1 MRRLFPPVMVGL
13 GVFLLIG
20 AALIKFYAY
29 PQLAVAPKD
38 QDSITN
44 LTAQDAVVFSTDPA
58 VLAELEMDL
67 EVTNTTRGDIEAT
80 DEAPDGTL
88 VWADTQTVKN
98 TEGDTLSQSISLAAH
113 DAHTGEAVD
122 CCGSFVQEDA
132 EVGPVEVVREGQ
144 VYKFP
149 FGTEKKTYQWWD
161 DTIMGTVAAEFSKE
175 TDLDGLKVYEFV
187 ADIPQ
192 TVVGTRE
199 VPASVVGEVG
209 TDPVE
214 ADVAYANRRTLWV
227 EPNTGVIIDRRE
239 EQNSTLQID
248 GEDRVTTT
256 RADLEYTDE
265 QVAANIDEYES
276 KAGLLGLVNGL
287 IPLLGL
293 ILGLLLIVGGVLLG
307 RSQPKDSASAPQT
320 RRAPAKV

>member
-1 MRRLFPPVMVGL
+1 MRRLFPPVLVGL

-29 PQLAVAPKD
+29 PNLAVAPED
-38 QDSITN
+38 QDSITH
-44 LTAQDAVVFSTDPA
+44 LTAEGAVVFSTDPS
-58 VLAELEMDL
+58 LLTEIKTDL
-67 EVTNTTRGDIEAT
+67 SVTNTTRGDAEAT
-80 DEAPDGTL
+80 EKAPDGTL

-98 TEGDTLSQSISLAAH
+98 EQGDILSQSISLAAH
-113 DAHTGEAVD
+113 DEHTGEAVD

-132 EVGPVEVVREGQ
+132 EAGPVEVARKGQ

-161 DTIMGTVAAEFSKE
+161 DSILDTVPATFVKE
-175 TDLDGLKVYEFV
+175 TDRNGLKVYEFTAEV
-187 ADIPQ
+187 PQ

-199 VPASVVGEVG
+199 VPALVVREIGNEAMEV
-209 TDPVE
+209 
-214 ADVAYANRRTLWV
+214 DVAYANTRTFWV

-239 EQNSTLQID
+239 EQNNTLQIN
-248 GEDRVTTT
+248 GEDRATTT
-256 RADLEYTDE
+256 QATLEYTDA
-265 QVAANIDEYES
+265 QVAANVEEYES

-293 ILGLLLIVGGVLLG
+293 ILGVLLIAGGLLLG
-307 RSQPKDSASAPQT
+307 RSTSSAPGSDASN

>member
-38 QDSITN
+38 QDSITH
-44 LTAQDAVVFSTDPA
+44 LSATDAVIFSTDPSLLTE
-58 VLAELEMDL
+58 VKMDL

-80 DEAPDGTL
+80 DKAPDGTL
-88 VWADTQTVKN
+88 VWADTQTVEN
-98 TEGDTLSQSISLAAH
+98 TDGDVLSQSISLAAH

-132 EVGPVEVVREGQ
+132 EVGPVEVARKGQ

-161 DTIMGTVAAEFSKE
+161 DTILATVPAEFEKE
-175 TDLDGLKVYEFV
+175 TDLDGLKVYQFV

-209 TDPVE
+209 TDAVD
-214 ADVAYANRRTLWV
+214 ADVAYANRRTFWV
-227 EPNTGVIIDRRE
+227 EPNTGVIIDRQE
-239 EQNSTLQID
+239 EQNNTLQID
-248 GEDRVTTT
+248 GEDRATTT
-256 RADLEYTDE
+256 QATLSYTDA
-265 QVAANIDEYES
+265 QVAANIDEYQS
-276 KAGLLGLVNGL
+276 KASLLGLVHGL

-293 ILGLLLIVGGVLLG
+293 ILGLLLIAGGVLLG
-307 RSQPKDSASAPQT
+307 RGRSEAPGAAPQD
-320 RRAPAKV
+320 RRTPAKV